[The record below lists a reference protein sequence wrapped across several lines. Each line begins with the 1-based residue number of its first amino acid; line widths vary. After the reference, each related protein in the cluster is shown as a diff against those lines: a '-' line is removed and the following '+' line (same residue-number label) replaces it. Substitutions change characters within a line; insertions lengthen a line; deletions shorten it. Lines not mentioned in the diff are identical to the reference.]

1 MDPKK
6 LQGVVNYPIPQNV
19 IDIRAFLGFTGYYRY
34 FMQNYSAIVCPLLDL
49 TKKGNVFKWE
59 PWHQEAFDKIK
70 AIICKA
76 PILLQPDFNKKF
88 YLQMDALAYGVGTIL
103 LQEGET
109 TPSLATHKK
118 PILHPIA
125 YFSATFTLTE

>member
-1 MDPKK
+1 
-6 LQGVVNYPIPQNV
+6 
-19 IDIRAFLGFTGYYRY
+19 
-34 FMQNYSAIVCPLLDL
+34 MQNYSAIVCPLLDL

-59 PWHQEAFDKIK
+59 PRHQEAFDKIK

-109 TPSLATHKK
+109 TLSLATHKK